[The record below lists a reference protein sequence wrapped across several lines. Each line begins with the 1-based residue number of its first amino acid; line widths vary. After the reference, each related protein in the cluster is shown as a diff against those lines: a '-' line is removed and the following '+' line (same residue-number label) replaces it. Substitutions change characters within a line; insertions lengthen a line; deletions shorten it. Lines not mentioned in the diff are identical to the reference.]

1 MLEKC
6 FFKKESFKSVFKNGY
21 GGAILNVRRQ
31 SIPEWEAATEKDLA
45 PYVLKL
51 TYGIESRCLD
61 DERSWRDGM

>member
-31 SIPEWEAATEKDLA
+31 SIPECGAATEKDLA

-51 TYGIESRCLD
+51 TYGTD
-61 DERSWRDGM
+61 VADEMACKV

>member
-21 GGAILNVRRQ
+21 GGAILNVRRH
-31 SIPEWEAATEKDLA
+31 SIPECEAATEKDLA

-51 TYGIESRCLD
+51 KCGIESRFLD
-61 DERSWRDGM
+61 DERSWRNGM

>member
-31 SIPEWEAATEKDLA
+31 SIPECAAAATEKDLA

-51 TYGIESRCLD
+51 TYGTD
-61 DERSWRDGM
+61 VVDEMACKV

>member
-21 GGAILNVRRQ
+21 GGAILNVRRH
-31 SIPEWEAATEKDLA
+31 SIPEYEAATEKDLA

-51 TYGIESRCLD
+51 KCGIESRFLD
-61 DERSWRDGM
+61 DERCWRNGM